1 MKIQESIMSDLD
13 AMAREHSELELFI
26 KDALS
31 DKYFNLKNDKDTVK
45 FLKIIF
51 DGAHKQHDMSPMQVT
66 EKKIKDEKRRY
77 SKSYQRGAN

>member
-1 MKIQESIMSDLD
+1 MSDLD

-31 DKYFNLKNDKDTVK
+31 DKYFNLKNDKDTVE

-51 DGAHKQHDMSPMQVT
+51 DGAHKQHDMSPM
-66 EKKIKDEKRRY
+66 
-77 SKSYQRGAN
+77 